1 MKYLIVIGMLG
12 FSLIS
17 SGQSSM
23 PRQRTRSPG
32 QVPSGESGPDLLAD
46 FHGTLTSLTSKTLV
60 LTLDDSKKGE
70 ENTMELSLSRKTV
83 AMDGDKKIKV
93 TDLKTGQSVDVEAK
107 RQIDGSME
115 AVTIHLDRP

>member
-1 MKYLIVIGMLG
+1 MRYLLVVAVLG

-17 SGQSSM
+17 SAQSM

-32 QVPSGESGPDLLAD
+32 QVPSGDAGPDLLVD
-46 FHGTLTSLTSKTLV
+46 FHGTITSLTSKTLV

-70 ENTMELSLSRKTV
+70 ENAMELSLSRKTV

-93 TDLKTGQSVDVEAK
+93 TDLKTGKSVDVEAK

-115 AVTIHLDRP
+115 AVTIHLDH

>member
-1 MKYLIVIGMLG
+1 MRYVFIVAMLG
-12 FSLIS
+12 LSLIS
-17 SGQSSM
+17 SAQYM
-23 PRQRTRSPG
+23 PRQRTRPG
-32 QVPSGESGPDLLAD
+32 QVPSGDAVPAVLAD
-46 FHGTLTSLTSKTLV
+46 FHGTLNSLTSKTLV

-93 TDLKTGQSVDVEAK
+93 TDLKAGQSVDVEAK

-115 AVTIHLDRP
+115 AVTIHLDH

>member
-1 MKYLIVIGMLG
+1 MRYLFIVAMLG
-12 FSLIS
+12 FSLVS
-17 SGQSSM
+17 SAQSSM

-32 QVPSGESGPDLLAD
+32 QIPSGESGPDLLAD
-46 FHGTLTSLTSKTLV
+46 FHGTLTSLSSKAIV

-70 ENTMELSLSRKTV
+70 ENTMELSLSRKTI

-115 AVTIHLDRP
+115 AVKIHLDH